1 MKAAAEPRPDNPDN
15 EPESSIEL
23 LREPAMPDVRKSCV
37 ERDDLIGQ
45 FVQHRDPLIGVL
57 DYIAEVSS
65 CIMRPDISPISP
77 SDVQTRI

>member
-1 MKAAAEPRPDNPDN
+1 
-15 EPESSIEL
+15 
-23 LREPAMPDVRKSCV
+23 MPDVRKSCV